1 MRIIVFIAL
10 LGTCFFAFADV
21 TLEATGYDW
30 VCYNKNEKELL
41 VDVIYKHLTVDTK
54 QYTVEKGIA
63 LLNSFLSAY
72 NEDGTLNKAR
82 KFFLDMKCVDL
93 IYYMISKLN

>member
-1 MRIIVFIAL
+1 MIVLIAIVC
-10 LGTCFFAFADV
+10 TCVFAFADV

-30 VCYNKNEKELL
+30 VHYNRNEKELL
-41 VDVIYKHLTVDTK
+41 VDVIYKHLNVDTK
-54 QYTVEKGIA
+54 QYNVEKGIA
-63 LLNSFLSAY
+63 LLNSFLFPH
-72 NEDGTLNKAR
+72 NEDGTPNKAR